1 VDTDVVA
8 FHELTFVP
16 DGAEVVVG
24 RPDTGAY
31 VVLPADGAAL
41 LARMVDGISATAAAD
56 WYDETYGEPVDIDE
70 FLETLGEFGFVRAP
84 DDKSGEVRARPGLVR
99 LGRMAFSPLAW
110 LLYAALLGW
119 WLIEL
124 THHSDLLPRPRQV
137 FFVPSLV
144 VIQLVLMF
152 SQMPLVFLHEG
163 AHVLAGSRLGLPSRL
178 GVSNRL
184 IDVVFETR
192 MNSVLSVPR
201 RQRYL
206 PFLSGMAC
214 DVVVW
219 ALLDLVAQFTR
230 APDGSLSLVGRLA
243 LALAF
248 TTVVRIVWQFQLY
261 LRTDLYYVFATAW
274 NCYDLHPASMAL
286 IRNRLWRLLGVRRW
300 LVDEDQWTE
309 RDRRIGRWYG
319 PFIAFGICVFLGI
332 TLWGSV
338 PILLRYV
345 GIVAARLGAHRL
357 DANFWDLVVS
367 LVLNVGN
374 FALIAVLARRKRRA
388 ARSRPLGGI

>member
-1 VDTDVVA
+1 
-8 FHELTFVP
+8 
-16 DGAEVVVG
+16 
-24 RPDTGAY
+24 
-31 VVLPADGAAL
+31 
-41 LARMVDGISATAAAD
+41 
-56 WYDETYGEPVDIDE
+56 
-70 FLETLGEFGFVRAP
+70 
-84 DDKSGEVRARPGLVR
+84 
-99 LGRMAFSPLAW
+99 
-110 LLYAALLGW
+110 
-119 WLIEL
+119 
-124 THHSDLLPRPRQV
+124 V
-137 FFVPSLV
+137 FFTPSLV
-144 VIQLVLMF
+144 IIQLVLMCC
-152 SQMPLVFLHEG
+152 QMPLVFLHEG
-163 AHVLAGSRLGLPSRL
+163 SHVLAGSRLGLPSRL

-184 IDVVFETR
+184 IDIVFETR

-219 ALLDLVAQFTR
+219 ALLDLIAQATR
-230 APDGSLSLVGRLA
+230 APDGSFSLVGRLA

-274 NCYDLHPASMAL
+274 NCYDLHAASMTL
-286 IRNRLWRLLGVRRW
+286 IRNRLWRLLGQRRR

-319 PFIAFGICVFLGI
+319 PFIAFGICVFLAI

-345 GIVAARLGAHRL
+345 SIVIARLGAHRL
-357 DANFWDLVVS
+357 DAYFWDLVLS

-388 ARSRPLGGI
+388 ASDRPLATV